1 MSSRR
6 MRRAALSKMR
16 TGAGAFSSEHD
27 EVHEDET
34 DETAELTAREIVN
47 ATEILNLKWKEDA
60 GFQLPGR
67 GAYSKDSERTQR
79 HHRQLNREAATGSKK
94 MTDFFSPKENIGFL
108 FEWEVGRKMTGKKPR
123 SKHIHAEKKAFHW
136 PHIPSSLFSSYKGES
151 ESCGGIQINAGE
163 RSGEVV

>member
-1 MSSRR
+1 MLCEDDELKGGR
-6 MRRAALSKMR
+6 
-16 TGAGAFSSEHD
+16 SEM
-27 EVHEDET
+27 EGEKGV
-34 DETAELTAREIVN
+34 
-47 ATEILNLKWKEDA
+47 
-60 GFQLPGR
+60 
-67 GAYSKDSERTQR
+67 
-79 HHRQLNREAATGSKK
+79 
-94 MTDFFSPKENIGFL
+94 IGFL